1 MHTDDIIEDV
11 GSMSRFQLLLLFLI
25 IGSKVIHPWGMLMM
39 SFTGVP
45 PDFWF
50 CDKNASVVP
59 NGDMNYTHIQ
69 QCPSLDSNATCTFVY
84 SQEKDTV
91 INEWNLVCE
100 HSDVKPFITA
110 VQMGGVVLG
119 AALGGQSGDA
129 IGRKKTYYLSLLLN
143 IFFNLAAAFSV
154 SWQMFT
160 ALRFFIGAM
169 VGSLLVVSFS
179 YYMEFI
185 GKYWRPMTG
194 TMPFWPVGSALFA
207 MTCWLCPNWS
217 YLHIITAM
225 IHVPFLLGW
234 FVVPE
239 SMRWLAA
246 HGHLEEAEK
255 VVEQMARYNG
265 TKKPVNTAAILKQV
279 AEEEM
284 RGRESNRKYTYLDL
298 YRPWSLCWKSFII
311 QIVWLNVA
319 SVYYGISFG
328 VGHLTGN
335 LYLNMFLVAVIDIPG
350 KLVVFF
356 LSNKIGRRWT
366 AFIFFALASCAAFAV
381 VFVTSVDAAVA
392 ESVTTGLALV
402 CRLGVA
408 SAWACHLVFA
418 SETYPTVIRNLGY
431 GAANTAARVG
441 SIVSPYIFTMGGD
454 DLMPPFLIVG
464 ISMFLCTL
472 LSLAMKETMGVPLE
486 DTTANTT
493 RKTCSS
499 DVVIT
504 YQSIPLKK
512 DQDDG
517 LLDEE
522 V

>member
-1 MHTDDIIEDV
+1 MHTDDIIEEV
-11 GSMSRFQLLLLFLI
+11 GGMSRFQLLLLFLI
-25 IGSKVIHPWGMLMM
+25 IGSKTVHPWGMLMM

-45 PDFWF
+45 PDFWW

-59 NGDMNYTHIQ
+59 NGAINYTYEQ
-69 QCPSLDSNATCTFVY
+69 QCPSVDSNNTCTLVY
-84 SQEKDTV
+84 SQEKNTV
-91 INEWNLVCE
+91 INQWNLVCE
-100 HSDVKPFITA
+100 DSGVKPFITA

-129 IGRKKTYYLSLLLN
+129 IGRKKTYYLCILLN
-143 IFFNLAAAFSV
+143 ILFNLVAAFSV

-160 ALRFFIGAM
+160 VLRFFIGAM

-207 MTCWLCPNWS
+207 MTCWLRPNWS
-217 YLHIITAM
+217 HLHIITAM

-234 FVVPE
+234 FIVPE

-246 HGHLEEAEK
+246 HGRLKEAEE
-255 VVEQMARYNG
+255 VVDQMARYNG
-265 TKKPVNTAAILKQV
+265 TKKPANTSAILKQV
-279 AEEEM
+279 AEEEL

-311 QIVWLNVA
+311 QIIWLNVA
-319 SVYYGISFG
+319 CVYYGISFG

-356 LSNKIGRRWT
+356 LSNIIGRRWT
-366 AFIFFALASCAAFAV
+366 AFMFFALAACAAFSV
-381 VFVTSVDAAVA
+381 VIVSSVGTADWEAI
-392 ESVTTGLALV
+392 TTVLALV
-402 CRLGVA
+402 CRLGIA
-408 SAWACHLVFA
+408 AAWACHLVFA

-441 SIVSPYIFTMGGD
+441 SIVSPYIFIMGGD
-454 DLMPPFLIVG
+454 DLMPPFVIVG
-464 ISMFLCTL
+464 VSMFLCTL
-472 LSLAMKETMGVPLE
+472 LSLVMRETMGVPLE
-486 DTTANTT
+486 DTTAKTSG
-493 RKTCSS
+493 KTCLS
-499 DVVIT
+499 DVMFDHESV
-504 YQSIPLKK
+504 PFKK
-512 DQDDG
+512 DQEDE
-517 LLDEE
+517 LLDEK